1 MSLTATAGEIREV
14 DFAEALGER
23 YLSYAL
29 STIMSRS
36 LPDVRDGLKPVHRR
50 ILHAMQ
56 QLRLDPA
63 SGYKKCARV
72 VGDVIGKFH
81 PHGELAV
88 YDALVRLAQDFSQRY
103 PLVDGQ
109 GNFGNIDGDNAA
121 AMRYTESRLSAV
133 AQAMLEGI
141 DENAVDF
148 RPTYDGEDSEPVVL
162 PARFPNLLANGAAG
176 IAVGMATN
184 IPPHNAG
191 ELCAALLHLIEEPA
205 CTVEALCAHLPG
217 PDFPTGGV
225 LVEPAENIR
234 QAYAAGRGSFRLR
247 ARWTTE
253 PLGHGAYQIVVT
265 EIPFGVPK
273 GRLVEKIA
281 ALLEEKK
288 LPLLADIHDESA
300 EDLRLVLEPKSRN
313 VDAGVLMEQLFRLTE
328 LEIRVPLNLN
338 VLDLAGVPRVMSLKE
353 ALQAFLDHRREVLRR
368 RSRHRLA
375 AVARRIEILKG
386 QIVVY
391 LNLDEVIRIIRE
403 DDNPKDAMM
412 RRWELSEVQ
421 AEAILNMRLRT
432 LRRLEEIAIR
442 KELGSLSAEETR
454 LTRLLD
460 SERRQWRAIAKEI
473 AETAAE
479 FGGDTALGRRR
490 TSLAEAPPS
499 IEIPVAALVEREP
512 VTVLCSQKGWVRAIK
527 GHGASASEQRYK
539 EGDGPRFAVAAET
552 TDRLL
557 VFATNG
563 RFYTIGIDR
572 LPGGRG
578 QGEPLRLMVDLP
590 NEHDVVAMFP
600 YRPGMELL
608 VVASDGRGFVVD
620 GEEAVAQ
627 TRTGKQVLMPSE
639 GAIARICL
647 RAEEGDAVALLG
659 DNRRMLVVKLDDI
672 PLMTRG
678 RGVILQRYKSGG
690 LADAKVLRLADG
702 LSWAQ
707 GEAGNGAQALSGR
720 GRIRTVTD
728 LSPWVGPRGGAGR
741 TVPMGFPRTNRFG

>member
-1 MSLTATAGEIREV
+1 MPAATLPAGEIRDV
-14 DFAEALGER
+14 DFAQALGER

-50 ILHAMQ
+50 ILFAMR

-88 YDALVRLAQDFSQRY
+88 YDALVRLAQEFSQRY

-109 GNFGNIDGDNAA
+109 GNFGNVDGDNAA

-133 AQAMLEGI
+133 AQRMLDGI
-141 DENAVDF
+141 DQDAVDL

-184 IPPHNAG
+184 IPPHNVG
-191 ELCAALLHLIEEPA
+191 ELCAALLHLIAHPA
-205 CTVEALCAHLPG
+205 ADTEALCVHVAG

-225 LVEPAENIR
+225 LVEPAGNIR
-234 QAYAAGRGSFRLR
+234 QAYATGRGGFRLR
-247 ARWTTE
+247 ARWTGE
-253 PLGHGAYQIVVT
+253 PMSHGAYQIVVS

-273 GRLVEKIA
+273 ARLVEKLA
-281 ALLEEKK
+281 ALLDEKK
-288 LPLLADIHDESA
+288 LPLVADIRDESA
-300 EDLRLVLEPKSRN
+300 EDVRLVIEPKSRN
-313 VDAGVLMEQLFRLTE
+313 VDAQLLMEQLFRLTE

-338 VLDLAGVPRVMSLKE
+338 VLDPVGMPRVMSLRE
-353 ALQAFLDHRREVLRR
+353 ALQAFLDHRRDVLQRT
-368 RSRHRLA
+368 SRHRLGQ
-375 AVARRIEILKG
+375 VARRIEILTG

-391 LNLDEVIRIIRE
+391 VNLDEVIRIIRE
-403 DDNPKDAMM
+403 GDDPKAEIM
-412 RRWELSEVQ
+412 RRWDLSEIQ
-421 AEAILNMRLRT
+421 AEAILDMRLRA
-432 LRRLEEIAIR
+432 LRRLDEITIR
-442 KELGSLSAEETR
+442 KELDGLVVEEAK
-454 LTRLLD
+454 LERLLA
-460 SERRQWRAIAKEI
+460 SERRQWRAVAVEI
-473 AETAAE
+473 EKTAAE
-479 FGGDTALGRRR
+479 FGGDTPLGRRR
-490 TSLAEAPPS
+490 TALAEAPAP
-499 IEIPVAALVEREP
+499 IEIPVAALIEREP
-512 VTVLCSQKGWVRAIK
+512 VTVLCSQKGWIRAVK
-527 GHGASASEQRYK
+527 GRNLPAAEQRYK

-552 TDRLL
+552 TDRLV

-563 RFYTIGIDR
+563 RFYTVAVDR

-578 QGEPLRLMVDLP
+578 QGEPLRLSLDLP
-590 NEHDVVAMFP
+590 NEHDLVAMFA

-608 VVASDGRGFVVD
+608 IASSDGRGFVVD

-627 TRTGKQVLMPSE
+627 TRAGKQVLIPAA
-639 GAIARICL
+639 GAVARICL

-659 DNRRMLVVKLDDI
+659 DNRRLLILKLDEI

-690 LADAKVLRLADG
+690 LADAKVFRLADG
-702 LSWAQ
+702 LSWRQ
-707 GEAGNGAQALSGR
+707 GET
-720 GRIRTVTD
+720 RTRTETD
-728 LSPWVGPRGGAGR
+728 LSPWLGSRGGAGR
-741 TVPMGFPRTNRFG
+741 TVPFGFPRSNKFET

>member
-1 MSLTATAGEIREV
+1 MPDDLTGHIEDTRLA
-14 DFAEALGER
+14 DALSER
-23 YLSYAL
+23 YLAYAL

-133 AQAMLEGI
+133 AQAMLDGI
-141 DENAVDF
+141 DEDAVDF
-148 RPTYDGEDSEPVVL
+148 RATYDGEDREPVIL
-162 PARFPNLLANGAAG
+162 PARFPNLLANGASG
-176 IAVGMATN
+176 IAVGMATS

-191 ELCAALLHLIEEPA
+191 ELCAALLQLIDDPA
-205 CTVEALCAHLPG
+205 CAVEALRMHIPG

-234 QAYAAGRGSFRLR
+234 QAYQTGRGSFRLR
-247 ARWTTE
+247 ARWE
-253 PLGHGAYQIVVT
+253 KEALGHGAYQIIVT
-265 EIPFGVPK
+265 EIPHQVPK
-273 GRLVEKIA
+273 GRLIEKIA

-288 LPLLADIHDESA
+288 LPLLADIRDEST
-300 EDLRLVLEPKSRN
+300 EDVRLVFEPKTRN
-313 VDAGVLMEQLFRLTE
+313 VDAEMLMEQLFRQTE

-338 VLDLAGVPRVMSLKE
+338 VLDPAGVPRVMSLKE
-353 ALQAFLDHRREVLRR
+353 ALQAFLDHRREVLLR

-375 AVARRIEILKG
+375 AVARRIEILRG
-386 QIVVY
+386 QIIVY

-403 DDNPKDAMM
+403 DDDPKAQMM
-412 RRWELSEVQ
+412 ERWELSEVQ
-421 AEAILNMRLRT
+421 AEAILNLRLRA

-442 KELGSLSAEETR
+442 KEMDALSAEEAG

-460 SERRQWRAIAKEI
+460 SERRQWRAVAKEVR
-473 AETAAE
+473 ETGAE
-479 FGGDTALGRRR
+479 FGGVTSLGRRR
-490 TSLAEAPPS
+490 TMLADAPAVA
-499 IEIPVAALVEREP
+499 EIPTEALIEREP
-512 VTVLCSQKGWVRAIK
+512 VTVLCSAKGWVRAVK
-527 GHGASASEQRYK
+527 GHGAAATEQKYK
-539 EGDGPRFAVAAET
+539 EGDGPRFAIAVET
-552 TDRLL
+552 TDRLI

-563 RFYTIGIDR
+563 RFYTIDVDR

-590 NEHDVVAMFP
+590 NEHDIVAMFP

-608 VVASDGRGFVVD
+608 VAASDGRGFVVD
-620 GEEAVAQ
+620 GDEAVAQ
-627 TRTGKQVLMPSE
+627 TRAGKQVLIPGD
-639 GAIARICL
+639 GALARICAQ
-647 RAEEGDAVALLG
+647 AERGDAVAFVG
-659 DNRRMLVVKLDDI
+659 DNRRMLVVRLDDI

-678 RGVILQRYKSGG
+678 RGVILQRYRAGG
-690 LADAKVLRLADG
+690 LADAKVFRLSDG
-702 LSWAQ
+702 LSWRQ
-707 GEAGNGAQALSGR
+707 GEN
-720 GRIRTVTD
+720 RTRTETD
-728 LSPWVGPRGGAGR
+728 LSPWLGGRGAAGR
-741 TVPMGFPRTNRFG
+741 VVPNGFPRSNRFG